1 MKNFVIPFNFE
12 ALLESSTSQYS
23 VEEVFSLRLL
33 PIKLQNAKIA
43 FAKEGGIA
51 VLDHFDTVY
60 SVISRFSNLDNVVKQ
75 QSWDMLIKGGKMY
88 GVFLASVLSEKG
100 DGSPELTTEF
110 REKHK
115 NGLKMI
121 VYLLVQMAELFH
133 SKFNQLSESVGK
145 NIQTGKKRTKS
156 TKSKNDDDQ
165 LQYWIEECEMLVR
178 LLMTYVDLDIHRF
191 WEPELVEDDFVNL
204 ISGICYKMMESQAL
218 YKASELKAP
227 VFHVLGCL
235 LKKFDLIMG
244 TSVKVLQLLQ
254 HFPYLAA
261 PLATDAVS
269 MWYDNYKCKTIVTAV
284 LRELSHIPQDEFIR
298 DSDSAKNVGV
308 FLVELAKSAPTATLA
323 NFSLMLER
331 MNEDSYTMRNTVLVM
346 MGEIVLRC
354 LTGEGLDEKAKS
366 ARDQF
371 LDILLDH
378 ANLDPNA
385 FTRSK
390 SLQVWIMLVK
400 EQALPL
406 KRYLELVHLCESVL
420 FDKSNLVRRFAVQ
433 LLEAV
438 LQFNPFAAKLP
449 LDVLQEGRN
458 DAKAKLAQLEAELQ
472 KETAVSNQ
480 EETSSEAAERVSD
493 EGDLFQSEEG
503 TSQENDDE
511 HPSENPEITK
521 QKNIVEYLEN
531 SVQFVERLQACVPAL
546 CDLLRSKVT
555 SDVIEAIN
563 FFTAACQFKLDFAI
577 IGVTAMLQQ
586 IWHEEQKIRD
596 AVVSAYK
603 LLYFTPEAETPRARA
618 GIIVDNLM
626 IFVSISSFGKLRCL
640 EVLLKHLVESD
651 SIPHG
656 LTQILW
662 DRFAKPEL
670 NNSTSSNK
678 IDTYEQQRLAVQL
691 LGFLAETN
699 PSIVKN
705 KIDILV
711 THGLKVIDE
720 FPENPS
726 SSVDFSLALHTCEA
740 LGKLKG
746 KKAAAGEY
754 QRSVRL
760 PETHEMF
767 SCLHQLVVTGF
778 IHPSDNW
785 EHFTMEAIALIYD
798 LSEKPDKFCE
808 VAIREMLDII
818 QHNNDNPDL
827 KVKSMLLTRFYLAI
841 GQICMKHLVYLEVAV
856 QAELKH
862 RRKLKE
868 RKEESEKKKADESRR
883 MEDANSSNAN
893 LEDDMGVGGATA
905 DDAEQEHIKNITENS
920 MMGKDNLFG
929 LLAPCLVRACLAT
942 TFDEHPVSVAV
953 QATASLALAK
963 FMQVSSK
970 FCEDHLQLLFTL
982 LEKSPHE
989 TVRANLV
996 VPIGDLCVRFPNL
1009 LEPWTA
1015 HLYARLKDESS
1026 LVRIYTVKVLSNLI
1040 LNDMVKVKGHVSEM
1054 ARCTVDTD
1062 EDIAMLIK
1070 KFFTE
1075 LSTKGNA
1082 IYNVMPD
1089 IISRLSSPDANVKE
1103 EQFQEIMKFL
1113 FTFIQK
1119 EKHSDSLVEKLCHRF
1134 SATRTRRQWQDLA
1147 LCLSLLSYSDKS
1159 VRKLQENFSL
1169 FADKLAD
1176 EQVYQS
1182 FSVIITKARKLSKAE
1197 MKVQVDELSSLIDE
1211 CHKKGVSDDQ
1221 TAAKAAAVV
1230 KKSRR
1235 ISSIRSP
1242 RASIAWPT
1250 KSPITG
1256 RRTVKATRKR
1266 LSIVSDS
1273 DSEDAQDFHSSSRQN
1288 VQPPAGTKTT
1298 AEPAEHITGNTRK
1311 ATRRVTV
1318 EFSSDS
1324 EDDNAKE
1331 NVAVL
1336 RNSDVEEQSSIDDS
1350 ENSTPIRRKK
1360 TPVRRTTRS
1369 MVRT

>member
-1 MKNFVIPFNFE
+1 M
-12 ALLESSTSQYS
+12 
-23 VEEVFSLRLL
+23 
-33 PIKLQNAKIA
+33 
-43 FAKEGGIA
+43 
-51 VLDHFDTVY
+51 DHFDAVY
-60 SVISRFSNLDNVVKQ
+60 SVISWFSNIDNIVKQ
-75 QSWDMLIKGGKMY
+75 QTWDMLIKAGKTY

-100 DGSPELTTEF
+100 DGSTELTTEL

-145 NIQTGKKRTKS
+145 STQTGKKRTKS
-156 TKSKNDDDQ
+156 TKSINDGDQ
-165 LQYWIEECEMLVR
+165 LQYWIEECEILVR
-178 LLMTYVDLDIHRF
+178 LLMTYVDLDIQRF
-191 WEPELVEDDFVNL
+191 WEPELVEDDFINL
-204 ISGICYKMMESQAL
+204 ISGICYKMLESQSL
-218 YKASELKAP
+218 YKASELKVP

-235 LKKFDLIMG
+235 LKKFDLVMG

-254 HFPYLAA
+254 HFSYLAA

-269 MWYDNYKCKTIVTAV
+269 MWYNTYKCKTIVTAV
-284 LRELSHIPQDEFIR
+284 LREISHIPEDEFIR

-308 FLVELAKSAPTATLA
+308 FIVELSKSAPTATLA
-323 NFSLMLER
+323 NFSLMLDR
-331 MNEDSYTMRNTVLVM
+331 MSEDSYTMRNTMLVM
-346 MGEIVLRC
+346 MGEIVVRC
-354 LTGEGLDEKAKS
+354 LTSEGLDEKAKS

-433 LLEAV
+433 LLVAV

-449 LDVLQEGRN
+449 LAVLQEGRN
-458 DAKAKLAQLEAELQ
+458 DAKAKLAQLEAELCKEKITQ
-472 KETAVSNQ
+472 SQEAASSETAENVSEDGDIFQ
-480 EETSSEAAERVSD
+480 PEEC
-493 EGDLFQSEEG
+493 
-503 TSQENDDE
+503 TSQENQDE
-511 HPSENPEITK
+511 QFSENPEIIK
-521 QKNIVEYLEN
+521 QKNIVEYLET

-563 FFTAACQFKLDFAI
+563 FFTLACQFKLDFAI

-596 AVVSAYK
+596 SVVNAYK

-626 IFVSISSFGKLRCL
+626 IFMSMSSFGKLKCL

-670 NNSTSSNK
+670 NNTTSSNK
-678 IDTYEQQRLAVQL
+678 IDTYEQQKLAVQL

-699 PSIVKN
+699 PTIIKN
-705 KIDILV
+705 KIDVLV

-720 FPENPS
+720 FPENTS
-726 SSVDFSLALHTCEA
+726 SSIDFSLALHTCEA
-740 LGKLKG
+740 FGKLKG
-746 KKAAAGEY
+746 KKALAGEY

-767 SCLHQLVVTGF
+767 SCLHQLIVTGF

-785 EHFTMEAIALIYD
+785 EHFTMEAVSLIYD

-808 VAIREMLDII
+808 TAVREMLDII
-818 QHNNDNPDL
+818 QHNNNNNDL

-856 QAELKH
+856 QAELKY
-862 RRKLKE
+862 RRKLRE
-868 RKEESEKKKADESRR
+868 RKEENDKKKADESRR
-883 MEDANSSNAN
+883 KEDANSSNEN
-893 LEDDMGVGGATA
+893 LEEDMGVGGATA
-905 DDAEQEHIKNITENS
+905 DDAEQEYIRNITEND
-920 MMGKDNLFG
+920 MMHNDNLFG
-929 LLAPCLVRACLAT
+929 LLAPCLVHACLAE
-942 TFDEHPVSVAV
+942 TFDQQPSSIAV
-953 QATASLALAK
+953 QATSSLALAK

-970 FCEDHLQLLFTL
+970 FCEEYLQLLFTL

-989 TVRANLV
+989 SVRANLV

-1054 ARCTVDTD
+1054 ARCTVDSD
-1062 EDIAMLIK
+1062 EDIVILIK

-1075 LSTKGNA
+1075 LSMKGNA

-1089 IISRLSSPDANVKE
+1089 IISRLSSPDANIEE
-1103 EQFQEIMKFL
+1103 EQFREIMKFL

-1182 FSVIITKARKLSKAE
+1182 FCIIITKARKLAKAE
-1197 MKVQVDELSSLIDE
+1197 MKVQVDELSTLIDE

-1235 ISSIRSP
+1235 VSSIRSP

-1250 KSPITG
+1250 KSPLAG
-1256 RRTVKATRKR
+1256 GKPTRKR
-1266 LSIVSDS
+1266 LNIVSDS
-1273 DSEDAQDFHSSSRQN
+1273 DSDESQDFHATGRQN
-1288 VQPPAGTKTT
+1288 IQPPTGTKIT
-1298 AEPAEHITGNTRK
+1298 AETAERITMNTRK

-1318 EFSSDS
+1318 DFSSDS

-1336 RNSDVEEQSSIDDS
+1336 RNSDIEEESTIDS

-1360 TPVRRTTRS
+1360 TPLRRTTRS